1 MPSTSNVL
9 DEARDLVQK
18 RLADLDEERKRL
30 ERALAELGGKARR
43 RAPGRPR
50 GSSTAKSA
58 GTGRRRR
65 RRGGTRADQAVALI
79 TKQPGIS
86 ASDVAKQ
93 MKIKPNYL
101 YRVLG
106 DLEKEGRV
114 KKDGASTT
122 RAHPKPPDDYLFRRA
137 DWGLAKAPLRCG
149 SGWLR
154 PLAGRIGRAPG
165 GASRKA
171 RCT

>member
-1 MPSTSNVL
+1 MPPTNVL
-9 DEARDLVQK
+9 DEARELVQK

-30 ERALAELGGKARR
+30 ERALAELGGKSAR

-50 GSSTAKSA
+50 GSKKSSATASA
-58 GTGRRRR
+58 ATPRRRR
-65 RRGGTRADQAVALI
+65 KRRGGTRADQAVNLI
-79 TKQPGIS
+79 TKEPGIS

-114 KKDGASTT
+114 KKKG
-122 RAHPKPPDDYLFRRA
+122 RQYYP
-137 DWGLAKAPLRCG
+137 
-149 SGWLR
+149 
-154 PLAGRIGRAPG
+154 AG
-165 GASRKA
+165 
-171 RCT
+171 

>member
-1 MPSTSNVL
+1 MPSTTKVL

-18 RLADLDEERKRL
+18 RLAELDDERKRL
-30 ERALAELGGKARR
+30 ERALAELGGKTSR

-50 GSSTAKSA
+50 GSKSTSTASTASA
-58 GTGRRRR
+58 ATTPRRRR
-65 RRGGTRADQAVALI
+65 KRRGGTRADQAVSLI
-79 TKQPGIS
+79 EGAPGIS

-114 KKDGASTT
+114 KKQG
-122 RAHPKPPDDYLFRRA
+122 RQYYP
-137 DWGLAKAPLRCG
+137 
-149 SGWLR
+149 
-154 PLAGRIGRAPG
+154 AG
-165 GASRKA
+165 
-171 RCT
+171 

>member
-1 MPSTSNVL
+1 MPSTTKVL

-18 RLADLDEERKRL
+18 RLAELDDERKRL
-30 ERALAELGGKARR
+30 ERALVELGGKAKR

-50 GSSTAKSA
+50 GSKSTSATSTASA
-58 GTGRRRR
+58 AATPRRRR
-65 RRGGTRADQAVALI
+65 KRRGGTRADQAVSLI
-79 TKQPGIS
+79 EGAPGIS

-114 KKDGASTT
+114 KKQ
-122 RAHPKPPDDYLFRRA
+122 
-137 DWGLAKAPLRCG
+137 
-149 SGWLR
+149 
-154 PLAGRIGRAPG
+154 GRQYYPG
-165 GASRKA
+165 G
-171 RCT
+171 

>member
-1 MPSTSNVL
+1 MPSTMNVL

-30 ERALAELGGKARR
+30 ERALAELGGKVRR

-50 GSSTAKSA
+50 GSSTAKST
-58 GTGRRRR
+58 GTATRRRRR

-79 TKQPGIS
+79 EKSPGIS

-114 KKDGASTT
+114 KKQG
-122 RAHPKPPDDYLFRRA
+122 RQYYP
-137 DWGLAKAPLRCG
+137 AK
-149 SGWLR
+149 
-154 PLAGRIGRAPG
+154 
-165 GASRKA
+165 
-171 RCT
+171 